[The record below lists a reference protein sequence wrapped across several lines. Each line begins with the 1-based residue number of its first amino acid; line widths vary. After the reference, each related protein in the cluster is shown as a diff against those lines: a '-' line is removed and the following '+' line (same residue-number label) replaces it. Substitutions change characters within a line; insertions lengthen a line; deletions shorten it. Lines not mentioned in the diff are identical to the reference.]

1 MGTTLSM
8 KVGKFVVVHY
18 CTDFGGEPSK
28 FFRREQDIVIVTLI
42 GTTIVTLQTAYMLS
56 TEGCKI

>member
-8 KVGKFVVVHY
+8 KVGKFVVVLY
-18 CTDFGGEPSK
+18 CTDSERDSSK
-28 FFRREQDIVIVTLI
+28 FFRRKQDIVVVTLT
-42 GTTIVTLQTAYMLS
+42 GTTVPLQTAYMLS